1 MRAAVGGRL
10 LEHRLTGCKPC
21 SFAMTPRMYTRKGLS
36 AWPHPPAWHRVQ
48 PWAASHISQ
57 GVGGF
62 SAAARGSTRVPP
74 PSRPERSELLFFKEQ
89 LGRLGLEGKRG
100 PVRRSPCPAK
110 NMVDSSTGAVR
121 ARPGMAF
128 PAGSAG
134 HLVKPDRSFRLDASD
149 QDSRFGSKLRCAS
162 AVKYAQ
168 GLLTRDD
175 KSSHPELL
183 SDECFLRETP
193 CSQAVRDR
201 TA

>member
-1 MRAAVGGRL
+1 MQALQLRDDSTDVHAEGFVGLAASPCVAPRPAMGGIAHLAGRRWVLCGSPRIHPRAATQPTWAQRAAL
-10 LEHRLTGCKPC
+10 L
-21 SFAMTPRMYTRKGLS
+21 
-36 AWPHPPAWHRVQ
+36 Q
-48 PWAASHISQ
+48 
-57 GVGGF
+57 
-62 SAAARGSTRVPP
+62 
-74 PSRPERSELLFFKEQ
+74 EQ

-100 PVRRSPCPAK
+100 PVRRTPCPAK

-175 KSSHPELL
+175 KFSHPELL
-183 SDECFLRETP
+183 GVECFLR
-193 CSQAVRDR
+193 
-201 TA
+201 

>member
-1 MRAAVGGRL
+1 MN
-10 LEHRLTGCKPC
+10 
-21 SFAMTPRMYTRKGLS
+21 PRMNTRGACVGTDVS
-36 AWPHPPAWHRVQ
+36 PPSRNRVQ

-62 SAAARGSTRVPP
+62 SAAARGSTRVSP
-74 PSRPERSELLFFKEQ
+74 PSRPGRSELLFFRSNSVASGSRE
-89 LGRLGLEGKRG
+89 KRG

-175 KSSHPELL
+175 KFSHPELL
-183 SDECFLRETP
+183 GVECFLR
-193 CSQAVRDR
+193 
-201 TA
+201 